1 MRSGRDAR
9 LCRRL
14 LPAIVLLSLL
24 TPAAAQAAEAE
35 VPLATRFESSGR
47 GDLALTANTLM
58 TCPDAGGTDA
68 GCIAAR
74 AGIGGLAALNNNGY
88 AMALV
93 DVDSD
98 PATFDSSSATLG
110 LPAGATVQFAGLF
123 YGARTSKGTGGAAA
137 PDPAA
142 RGVVLLKPPGS
153 ISYSALAAT
162 VHDSAAIEAAYTGF
176 VDVTSIVAAAGS
188 GVYSVANVQAGTGE
202 DRYGGWALVV
212 AYANPAAEPHSIR
225 VFEGLASIKA
235 GEPPLQI
242 GVSGLETPTAGSV
255 SASVGIVAYEGDRG
269 SSGDRFLV
277 NGTALADPANPT
289 TNVFNSS
296 IAFRGAD
303 LGGRSPNYL
312 NQLGFDADLLGA
324 DGILGNGATTATLE
338 ESTNVEQYLTQV
350 VAVSI
355 QLDPAALEPPPPPP
369 SRPAASTAGAVAG
382 KGSEAP
388 EPKPKKNQPPPDQP
402 PRFRLDV
409 DAPSEVVRPTA
420 VVSFEATVSST
431 VEEPI
436 RKLDVCTGLPSGL
449 DLIRAP
455 GAVIAGDE
463 ACWRQPKLKAGTQR
477 RYRATARVKASASGK
492 LRTLTTVRAANAPTR
507 RVRRTLL
514 VRPLPAIGCARLSSA
529 GEPTAAA
536 SC

>member
-14 LPAIVLLSLL
+14 LPAMLLLALL
-24 TPAAAQAAEAE
+24 APAAAQAAEAE
-35 VPLATRFESSGR
+35 VPFATRFESSGR

-68 GCIAAR
+68 VCIAAR
-74 AGIGGLAALNNNGY
+74 NGEGGLAALNNNGY

-123 YGARTSKGTGGAAA
+123 YGARTSKGAGGAAA

-142 RGVVLLKPPGS
+142 RGALLLKPPGS

-188 GVYSVANVQAGTGE
+188 GVYTVANVQAGTGE

-255 SASVGIVAYEGDRG
+255 SAGVGVVAYEGDRG

-277 NGTALADPANPT
+277 NGTALADAANPT

-296 IAFRGAD
+296 IAFRGTD
-303 LGGRSPNYL
+303 LGGRSPGYL

-350 VAVSI
+350 LAVSI
-355 QLDPAALEPPPPPP
+355 QLDPGALEPPPPPP
-369 SRPAASTAGAVAG
+369 SPPASSTPAGAAG
-382 KGSEAP
+382 KGSEEP
-388 EPKPKKNQPPPDQP
+388 ERKPKKSRPPDQS
-402 PRFRLDV
+402 PRLRVDL
-409 DAPSEVVRPTA
+409 DAPTDVLRPTA
-420 VVSFEATVSST
+420 VVSFEATVSVSGP
-431 VEEPI
+431 EPI
-436 RKLDVCTGLPSGL
+436 RKLDVCTRLPAGL

-455 GAVIAGDE
+455 GAVIGGDE
-463 ACWRQPKLKAGTQR
+463 ACWRQSKLKAGAEG
-477 RYRATARVKASASGK
+477 RYRATARVKASARGK

-507 RVRRTLL
+507 RVRRTFV
-514 VRPLPAIGCARLSSA
+514 VRPLPAAACARLSSA
-529 GEPTAAA
+529 AEPTATA